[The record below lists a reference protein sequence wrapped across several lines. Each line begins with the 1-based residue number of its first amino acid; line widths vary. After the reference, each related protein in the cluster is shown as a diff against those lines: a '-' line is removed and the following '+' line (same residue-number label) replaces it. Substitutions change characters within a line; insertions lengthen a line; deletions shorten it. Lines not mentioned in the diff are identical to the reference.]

1 MLHGQVF
8 VMSITSSNSPVTAKA
23 KAKKKTKQKNKS
35 GKSKS
40 PEQDIDQEGK
50 GTKMAVEQ
58 SVEISKQLS
67 EINKKLSNVITK
79 EDGTLRDMIKEV
91 FQQMKDEFLHSVS
104 HRIDILEGKLFEK
117 DKENDSLKET
127 IKKLETE
134 IESRKTEIEEQKAEN
149 SKLQTQ
155 IEKNAEIASGKIND
169 LEQYGRRNNLKIS
182 GLPESEGDETAE
194 MTTGIVIDKL
204 NSVIGSLNLRRED
217 IDIAH
222 RLGPKRKRRWGQE
235 TATPRRVIIKFNSR
249 IKRDNIMRNRK
260 LFKGTNMFVNE
271 DLTQINQN
279 VLACVRKKMPDEVK
293 QSWSINGRIFYESHT
308 GDKIEVKYCDFQ
320 EWVDLPWPEDEQA

>member
-1 MLHGQVF
+1 M
-8 VMSITSSNSPVTAKA
+8 
-23 KAKKKTKQKNKS
+23 
-35 GKSKS
+35 
-40 PEQDIDQEGK
+40 
-50 GTKMAVEQ
+50 
-58 SVEISKQLS
+58 
-67 EINKKLSNVITK
+67 ITK
-79 EDGTLRDMIKEV
+79 DDGSIRDMIKEV

-127 IKKLETE
+127 IKKLESE
-134 IESRKTEIEEQKAEN
+134 IENRKTEIEEQKAEN

-194 MTTGIVIDKL
+194 MTTETVINKL
-204 NSVIGSLNLRRED
+204 NGVIGSLNLKRED

-235 TATPRRVIIKFNSR
+235 TAPPRRVIIKFNSR
-249 IKRDNIMRNRK
+249 IKRDSILRNRK
-260 LFKGTNMFVNE
+260 LFKGTDMFVNE

-293 QSWSINGRIFYESHT
+293 QSWSINGRIFYESHA

-320 EWVDLPWPEDEQA
+320 ERVDWPWPEDVQA